1 MKKKNWKQQRKRKRM
16 AEKTKIYGYEQEFKS
31 KSDAIRFLILEG
43 KSVKEIKE
51 KIPYITD
58 QHIYQAQKKIKF

>member
-1 MKKKNWKQQRKRKRM
+1 MS
-16 AEKTKIYGYEQEFKS
+16 EKTKIYGYEQEFKS

-58 QHIYQAQKKIKF
+58 QHIYKAQKFIK